1 MVRLITVTLVLFSL
15 LAGTLS
21 ANAQN
26 PFISKDRPQ
35 NISPLPGPPP
45 PFLAKIGAWQQ
56 QLNQKMAILTREA
69 RETDS
74 LRPLLSLIIIA
85 FLYGVLHAAGP
96 GHGKAVATSYLI
108 SRGRKLG
115 GGILLGNLIALFH
128 GASGVVLVV
137 AVYFVLQRGITGP
150 LESAT
155 RTTQLISYSLIAL
168 LGVGMLVRGLLS
180 WRRPADN
187 DRSNSAGDPEER
199 KRNPLM
205 MALAVGIIPCP
216 GVALVMLFCLSLN
229 AVGLGL
235 VLALFLVLGMAV
247 TISAVGVAAVA
258 GKRLAL
264 GAVERRPKLTEN
276 VERGAEITGAVLVT
290 GLGLL
295 FLAATV

>member
-1 MVRLITVTLVLFSL
+1 MVRIVTAALILFSFL
-15 LAGTLS
+15 TGVLS

-26 PFISKDRPQ
+26 PFISKDSPQ
-35 NISPLPGPPP
+35 NISPVPGPPSL
-45 PFLAKIGAWQQ
+45 FLAKIGAWQQ
-56 QLNQKMAILTREA
+56 QLNQRMAILTRQV
-69 RETDS
+69 RETGS
-74 LRPLLSLIIIA
+74 LRPLLSLILIA
-85 FLYGVLHAAGP
+85 FLYGVIHAAGP

-137 AVYFVLQRGITGP
+137 AVYFVLQRGVTGP
-150 LESAT
+150 LENTT
-155 RTTQLISYSLIAL
+155 RTTQLISYSLFAL
-168 LGVGMLVRGLLS
+168 VGVGMLVRGLLS
-180 WRRPADN
+180 WRRPADS
-187 DRSNSAGDPEER
+187 DGSNSAGEPGER

-205 MALAVGIIPCP
+205 MALAVGMIPCP

-229 AVGLGL
+229 AVALGL
-235 VLALFLVLGMAV
+235 VLALFLVLGMGV

-264 GAVERRPKLTEN
+264 GVIERRPRLTEN

-290 GLGLL
+290 ALGLL
-295 FLAATV
+295 LLAAMV